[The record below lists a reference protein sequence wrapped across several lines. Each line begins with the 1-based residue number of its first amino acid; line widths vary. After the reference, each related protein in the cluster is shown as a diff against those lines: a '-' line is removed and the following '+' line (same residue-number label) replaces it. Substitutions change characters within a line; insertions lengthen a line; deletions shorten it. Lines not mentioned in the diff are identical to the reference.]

1 MKTSDK
7 DINLIFSTP
16 IWTTLVSNHKELNTI
31 MYKYIKNLE
40 SENPLGITKSNLMG
54 WHSKDFDLNIEEPR
68 FFVNSI
74 FSSLNNVLN
83 DMGWD
88 IKQQEIKIT
97 SMWSII
103 NKESASNSRHI
114 HSNNFLSAAYYIKAP
129 ENCGDIVFHDPRSS
143 AVIRHPKI
151 SKSNKLNSNVFTI
164 QPKEG
169 LLVLF
174 PSYLHHSVDINRS
187 KEERIVIS
195 FNIDLKPINN

>member
-16 IWTTLVSNHKELNTI
+16 IWTTLVSNYKELNII
-31 MYKYIKNLE
+31 MYKYVKNLE

-88 IKQQEIKIT
+88 LKQQEIKIT

-151 SKSNKLNSNVFTI
+151 SK
-164 QPKEG
+164 P
-169 LLVLF
+169 
-174 PSYLHHSVDINRS
+174 
-187 KEERIVIS
+187 
-195 FNIDLKPINN
+195 NN